1 MIIKFYII
9 FILSLSFCVTAES
22 QIKQPLQ
29 RKKDAPKG
37 SHFIGMTAGVNQISG
52 LTWEFQLKN
61 NKGQLSGSTLSLIGG
76 YSSRYPKYDVLT
88 RIDTNIFISKKR
100 EWTHGLGFTAMIN
113 NYFSK
118 SLNELYF
125 SIGIGGHY
133 FIRKEQR
140 LKTANVLAFVGYKK
154 ALGEQWYLQAQTG
167 ACIMGSNLKSSSG
180 SDINGFYFAFQSA
193 VYYRLK

>member
-1 MIIKFYII
+1 MAIKYFII
-9 FILSLSFCVTAES
+9 FILSLTFCVTAES

-37 SHFIGMTAGVNQISG
+37 SHFIGLTAGVNQISG

-61 NKGQLSGSTLSLIGG
+61 SKGKLSGSTLSITGG
-76 YSSRYPKYDVLT
+76 YSSRYPKYD
-88 RIDTNIFISKKR
+88 IDTNIYISKKR

-118 SLNELYF
+118 NLKELYF

-133 FIRKEQR
+133 FIRKEER

-154 ALGEQWYLQAQTG
+154 ALGEKWYIQAQTG

-180 SDINGFYFAFQSA
+180 SEINGFYFAFQST
-193 VYYRLK
+193 VFYQLK